1 MPKTIVVTGSSKGIG
16 RELALQAA
24 EKGHRVFALSRNVT
38 SLQATSGVIPLQV
51 DLSDT
56 KAVQQAVNEIRATTD
71 TIDVL
76 INNAGILLHKPFLET
91 TSEDF
96 HQVFETN
103 VFGLVSITQAL
114 LPFMKVNSHVVNIS
128 SMGGIGGSSKFAGLS
143 AYSSSK
149 GAVSILTEL
158 LAEEFKATGPKFNA
172 LALGAV
178 QTEMLTQAFPEFK
191 APVQANEMADYIL
204 QFALEGH
211 RYFNGKV
218 LPVSSSTP

>member
-204 QFALEGH
+204 QFAIEGH

>member
-56 KAVQQAVNEIRATTD
+56 KSVQQAVNEIQSTTD
-71 TIDVL
+71 TVDVL

-96 HQVFETN
+96 QMVFETN

-191 APVQANEMADYIL
+191 APIQANEMADYIL

>member
-56 KAVQQAVNEIRATTD
+56 KDVQQAVNEIRVTTD
-71 TIDVL
+71 TVDVL

-191 APVQANEMADYIL
+191 APIQANEMADYIL

>member
-56 KAVQQAVNEIRATTD
+56 KSVQQAVNEIQSTTD
-71 TIDVL
+71 TVDVL

-96 HQVFETN
+96 QMVFETN

-191 APVQANEMADYIL
+191 APIQANEMADYIL
-204 QFALEGH
+204 QFAFEGH

>member
-38 SLQATSGVIPLQV
+38 SLQASSGVIPLQV

-56 KAVQQAVNEIRATTD
+56 KSVQQAVNEIQSTTD
-71 TIDVL
+71 TVDVL

-96 HQVFETN
+96 QMVFETN

-191 APVQANEMADYIL
+191 APIQANEMADYIL

>member
-24 EKGHRVFALSRNVT
+24 EKGHLVFALSRNVT

-91 TSEDF
+91 TSKDF

-218 LPVSSSTP
+218 LPVSSTTP

>member
-38 SLQATSGVIPLQV
+38 SLQATSGVILLQV

-191 APVQANEMADYIL
+191 APIQANEMADYIL
-204 QFALEGH
+204 QFAFEGH

>member
-24 EKGHRVFALSRNVT
+24 EKGHLVFALSRNVT

-191 APVQANEMADYIL
+191 APVQANEMADYIF

>member
-1 MPKTIVVTGSSKGIG
+1 MPKIIVVTGSNKGIG
-16 RELALQAA
+16 RELAFQAA

-56 KAVQQAVNEIRATTD
+56 KDVQQAVNEIRVTTD
-71 TIDVL
+71 TVDVL

-191 APVQANEMADYIL
+191 APIQANEMADYIL

>member
-16 RELALQAA
+16 RELAFQAA

-51 DLSDT
+51 DLSNT
-56 KAVQQAVNEIRATTD
+56 KDVQQAVNEIRVTTD
-71 TIDVL
+71 TVDVL

-191 APVQANEMADYIL
+191 APIQANEMADYIL

>member
-71 TIDVL
+71 TIDVF

>member
-56 KAVQQAVNEIRATTD
+56 KSVQQAVNEIQSTTD
-71 TIDVL
+71 TVDVL

-96 HQVFETN
+96 QMVFQTN

-191 APVQANEMADYIL
+191 APIQANEMADYIL

>member
-24 EKGHRVFALSRNVT
+24 EKGHLVFALSRNVT

>member
-1 MPKTIVVTGSSKGIG
+1 MPKTIVITGSSKGIG

-56 KAVQQAVNEIRATTD
+56 KSVQQAVNEIQSTTD
-71 TIDVL
+71 TVDVL

-96 HQVFETN
+96 QMVFQTN
-103 VFGLVSITQAL
+103 VFGLVFITQAL

-191 APVQANEMADYIL
+191 APIQANEMADYIL

>member
-114 LPFMKVNSHVVNIS
+114 LPLMKVNSHVVNIS

-191 APVQANEMADYIL
+191 APIQANEMADYIL

>member
-1 MPKTIVVTGSSKGIG
+1 
-16 RELALQAA
+16 
-24 EKGHRVFALSRNVT
+24 
-38 SLQATSGVIPLQV
+38 
-51 DLSDT
+51 
-56 KAVQQAVNEIRATTD
+56 
-71 TIDVL
+71 
-76 INNAGILLHKPFLET
+76 
-91 TSEDF
+91 
-96 HQVFETN
+96 
-103 VFGLVSITQAL
+103 
-114 LPFMKVNSHVVNIS
+114 
-128 SMGGIGGSSKFAGLS
+128 
-143 AYSSSK
+143 
-149 GAVSILTEL
+149 VSILTEL

>member
-96 HQVFETN
+96 YQVFETN

>member
-56 KAVQQAVNEIRATTD
+56 KSVQQAVNEIQSTTD
-71 TIDVL
+71 TVDVL

-96 HQVFETN
+96 QMVFETN

-191 APVQANEMADYIL
+191 APIQANEMADYIL
-204 QFALEGH
+204 QFALKGH

>member
-56 KAVQQAVNEIRATTD
+56 KSVQQAVNEIRATTD

-191 APVQANEMADYIL
+191 APIQANEMADYIL
-204 QFALEGH
+204 QFAFEGH

>member
-91 TSEDF
+91 TSKDF

-191 APVQANEMADYIL
+191 APIQANEMADYIL

-218 LPVSSSTP
+218 LPVSSTTP

>member
-56 KAVQQAVNEIRATTD
+56 KSVQQAVNEIQSTTD
-71 TIDVL
+71 TVDVL

-96 HQVFETN
+96 QMVFQTN

-191 APVQANEMADYIL
+191 APIQANEMADYIL
-204 QFALEGH
+204 QFALKGH

>member
-91 TSEDF
+91 TSKDF

>member
-56 KAVQQAVNEIRATTD
+56 KSVQQAVNEIQSTTD
-71 TIDVL
+71 TVDVL

-96 HQVFETN
+96 QMVFETN
-103 VFGLVSITQAL
+103 VFGLDSITQAL

-191 APVQANEMADYIL
+191 APIQANEMADYIL

>member
-56 KAVQQAVNEIRATTD
+56 KDVQQAVNEIRATTD

-191 APVQANEMADYIL
+191 APIQANEMADYIL

>member
-16 RELALQAA
+16 RELAMQAA

-91 TSEDF
+91 TSKDF

-191 APVQANEMADYIL
+191 APIQANEMADYIL

>member
-191 APVQANEMADYIL
+191 APIQANEMADYIL

-218 LPVSSSTP
+218 LPVSSTTP

>member
-16 RELALQAA
+16 RELALQAG
-24 EKGHRVFALSRNVT
+24 EKGHCVFALSRNVT

-56 KAVQQAVNEIRATTD
+56 KSVQQAVNEIQSTTD
-71 TIDVL
+71 TVDVL

-96 HQVFETN
+96 QMVFETN

-191 APVQANEMADYIL
+191 APIQANEMADYIL

>member
-56 KAVQQAVNEIRATTD
+56 KSVQQAVNEIQSTTD
-71 TIDVL
+71 TVDVL

-96 HQVFETN
+96 QMVFETN

-128 SMGGIGGSSKFAGLS
+128 SMGGIGVSSKFAGLS

-191 APVQANEMADYIL
+191 APIQANEMADYIL

>member
-24 EKGHRVFALSRNVT
+24 EKGHLVFALSRNVT

-91 TSEDF
+91 TSKDF

-191 APVQANEMADYIL
+191 APIQANEMADYIL

>member
-24 EKGHRVFALSRNVT
+24 EKGHLVFALSRNVT

-218 LPVSSSTP
+218 LPVSSTTP

>member
-24 EKGHRVFALSRNVT
+24 EKGHSVFALSRNVT

>member
-24 EKGHRVFALSRNVT
+24 EKGHLVFALSRNVT

-91 TSEDF
+91 TSKDF

>member
-24 EKGHRVFALSRNVT
+24 EKGHLVFALSRNVT

-191 APVQANEMADYIL
+191 APIQANEMADYIL

>member
-191 APVQANEMADYIL
+191 APIQANEMADYIL

>member
-38 SLQATSGVIPLQV
+38 SLQATSGVIPLQL

-56 KAVQQAVNEIRATTD
+56 KDVQQAVNEIRVTTD
-71 TIDVL
+71 TVDVL

-158 LAEEFKATGPKFNA
+158 LAEEFRATGPKFNA

-191 APVQANEMADYIL
+191 APIQANEMADYIL

>member
-16 RELALQAA
+16 RELAFQAA

-56 KAVQQAVNEIRATTD
+56 KSVQQAVNEIQSTTD
-71 TIDVL
+71 TVDVL

-96 HQVFETN
+96 QMVFQTN

-191 APVQANEMADYIL
+191 APIQANEMADYIL
-204 QFALEGH
+204 QFALKGH

>member
-149 GAVSILTEL
+149 GAVSILTVL

-191 APVQANEMADYIL
+191 APIQANEMADYIL

>member
-16 RELALQAA
+16 RELALLAA

-191 APVQANEMADYIL
+191 APIQANEMADYIL

-218 LPVSSSTP
+218 LPVSSTTP